1 MYACFYPFKIR
12 LWLNVTK
19 LSFKEAQQLEL
30 SGMFDLKRF
39 AVPVAETKMVSS
51 LFINKYQLTLTDPRD
66 KIVL

>member
-19 LSFKEAQQLEL
+19 LSLKEAKQLEL

-39 AVPVAETKMVSS
+39 AVAETKMVSS